1 MVAVVSLRTK
11 RSRIITGVVTV
22 MVLVFVGFTLR
33 LFVFPDLNAPEHS
46 SAIVM
51 LGGNGVGPFDEAVAL
66 AKQGWAPEVA
76 FSLTPY
82 ETCDPSVVHLPPF
95 HLPPTEHVL
104 CFRANPRTTQGEA
117 RSIAHL
123 AALHHWDRVIVVMPT
138 TQATRA
144 RLRIGR
150 CYTGQILEVGVTPP
164 GFWAWIRGIT
174 YEWGA
179 LFKALVLQPTC

>member
-1 MVAVVSLRTK
+1 MVAVVGLRTK
-11 RSRIITGVVTV
+11 RSRIITGVVCV
-22 MVLVFVGFTLR
+22 VILVFVGLTLR

-46 SAIVM
+46 NAIVM

-66 AKQGWAPEVA
+66 AQQGWAPTVA
-76 FSLTPY
+76 FSLNPYQKCTP
-82 ETCDPSVVHLPPF
+82 TLVHLPPF

-104 CFRANPRTTQGEA
+104 CFHANPATTQGEA
-117 RSIAHL
+117 RWIGRM
-123 AALHHWDRVIVVMPT
+123 AALHRWQRVIVVMPT

-144 RLRIGR
+144 RLRVGR
-150 CYTGQILEVGVTPP
+150 CYPGQVVEVGVTPP

-179 LFKALVLQPTC
+179 LLKAWVLQPSC

>member
-1 MVAVVSLRTK
+1 MVAVVGLRTK
-11 RSRIITGVVTV
+11 RSRIITGVVSV
-22 MVLVFVGFTLR
+22 LVLVFVGFSVR
-33 LFVFPDLNAPEHS
+33 LFVLPDLNAPERS
-46 SAIVM
+46 NAIVM

-66 AKQGWAPEVA
+66 ADQGWAPNVV

-82 ETCDPSVVHLPPF
+82 QTCDPSIVHLPPF
-95 HLPPTEHVL
+95 HLPRKDRVF
-104 CFRANPRTTQGEA
+104 CFQADPRTTQGEA
-117 RSIAHL
+117 RAIAHL

-150 CYTGQILEVGVTPP
+150 CYPGQVLEVGVAPP

-179 LFKALVLQPTC
+179 LFKALVLQPGC